1 MINTYQVRMYVWLID
16 PNTHTTLSPLLLSPS
31 PPNQPP
37 PTHTHA
43 HTSNPNPLFIK
54 TYTSSSASTSYHQ
67 FPYYSPRTLHRLWD
81 NTGHQW
87 RLERDTCRRFCSLG
101 RIGRWIFRRRG
112 IGTGWGRWVS
122 REGEEKI
129 HCVWEERRGE
139 TTYMSNSPFTFRRI
153 FRNINSSSRL
163 IIPITDFIRID
174 FYGIKRLIGK
184 SLRTLTKSSLI
195 DEIVF
200 VLTLLGLVCR
210 GRNFLWRRRIVTL
223 ARTIAFGTALRTR
236 DVEVEIFLVCGSA
249 AFGEGCNFCFGVV
262 EVEITLDRKKC
273 QGQYMYAAGIDDR
286 RRVRR

>member
-1 MINTYQVRMYVWLID
+1 MD
-16 PNTHTTLSPLLLSPS
+16 
-31 PPNQPP
+31 
-37 PTHTHA
+37 
-43 HTSNPNPLFIK
+43 F
-54 TYTSSSASTSYHQ
+54 SASGNWH
-67 FPYYSPRTLHRLWD
+67 WM
-81 NTGHQW
+81 
-87 RLERDTCRRFCSLG
+87 
-101 RIGRWIFRRRG
+101 RRRG
-112 IGTGWGRWVS
+112 LAEGGRKNSLCARRRRRKKGRDIG
-122 REGEEKI
+122 I
-129 HCVWEERRGE
+129 
-139 TTYMSNSPFTFRRI
+139 TTYMSNSPFIFRLI

-249 AFGEGCNFCFGVV
+249 AFGEGCNCCFGVV
-262 EVEITLDRKKC
+262 EVEITLDKKKC
-273 QGQYMYAAGIDDR
+273 QGQYMYAAGIDR
-286 RRVRR
+286 RRR

>member
-43 HTSNPNPLFIK
+43 HTSNPNPLFIQ

-101 RIGRWIFRRRG
+101 RIDRWIFRRAG
-112 IGTGWGRWVS
+112 IGTGWGGVS
-122 REGEEKI
+122 REGEKKFIDWEKKKKKKKKG
-129 HCVWEERRGE
+129 RDD
-139 TTYMSNSPFTFRRI
+139 TYMSNSPFIFRI
-153 FRNINSSSRL
+153 ISRNINSSSRL
-163 IIPITDFIRID
+163 IIPITDFIRTD
-174 FYGIKRLIGK
+174 SNGIKRIVGK
-184 SLRTLTKSSLI
+184 SLLTLTKSIRI

-200 VLTLLGLVCR
+200 VTLLGLVCR

-236 DVEVEIFLVCGSA
+236 DVEVEVFLVCGSA

-262 EVEITLDRKKC
+262 EVEITLDKKKC
-273 QGQYMYAAGIDDR
+273 QGQYMYAAGIDR
-286 RRVRR
+286 RRR

>member
-1 MINTYQVRMYVWLID
+1 
-16 PNTHTTLSPLLLSPS
+16 
-31 PPNQPP
+31 
-37 PTHTHA
+37 
-43 HTSNPNPLFIK
+43 
-54 TYTSSSASTSYHQ
+54 
-67 FPYYSPRTLHRLWD
+67 
-81 NTGHQW
+81 
-87 RLERDTCRRFCSLG
+87 
-101 RIGRWIFRRRG
+101 
-112 IGTGWGRWVS
+112 
-122 REGEEKI
+122 
-129 HCVWEERRGE
+129 
-139 TTYMSNSPFTFRRI
+139 MSNSPFTFRRI

-249 AFGEGCNFCFGVV
+249 AFGEGCNCCFGVV